1 MCLYTRW
8 QKKAAVFFY
17 TNPIMKYR
25 IVRILITAALF
36 LVATATYAQNA
47 FKVNLRL
54 VDEKT
59 GEPVGFATTSLTVK
73 DATEAL
79 KYVLTDSDGKSEF
92 TKVKKGTYVLKAEI
106 MGYKAH
112 LQEITV
118 DKNLDLGV
126 IKMAEDVETLDAA
139 SVSAVG
145 NPIVVKKDTIEYT
158 ASSFKTSDNDMLED
172 LLKKLPGVEVNSDG
186 SITANGETITKI
198 TIDGKTFF
206 LDDPQLASK
215 NLPAKMI
222 EKVKVVERKSE
233 QAQFTGIDDGQEEF
247 IIDLSIYKGMMD
259 GWFGNLSG
267 GGGHD
272 VPDKGYYN
280 DEHKFADEGWRYQA
294 GAIVGNFK
302 DHSQLTLI
310 LNANNTNNRG
320 FNDLAGGMMGGMMG
334 GGMRGGGMMGGGM
347 GGAMMGGGGMMGGM
361 GGGITSSWMGGV
373 NGAWD
378 LFDGD
383 MELSGNYLYNGSN
396 SYTEQES
403 HQITY
408 LDGGSQLIND
418 ETGTSTRNT
427 GGHRFGIRLDHEFSP
442 NSSILFEPQFNFGG
456 GDFNEYS
463 DFATNTISKDGVES
477 KTNNGFSTSYG
488 DNENWTAS
496 GRFLYRQRLGKA
508 GRTVSLNANY
518 NFSNNDMTSF
528 NQSLTQVDADKD
540 NQWDANPEIVNQK
553 YLQNSKSSSL
563 TGRLVYTEP
572 LIDKL
577 YLEASYQYSW
587 SRSNNTKDAFNS
599 GSNQFGDGFIL
610 YDPTN
615 ESPDADY
622 SNQILNQNINQRAG
636 VTFSWQT
643 DKLTAQLGASANPTH
658 TYNETNGET
667 YESNVV
673 NWAPEARI
681 RFYFNDYTNMM
692 LNYNGRSSQ
701 PSTSQLMPVPDNTN
715 PLSVSLGNPY
725 LQPYFNH
732 NARWNFGYTDMS
744 SFMSINGNISGGMV
758 QNAITN
764 AQWYDNAGV
773 QYSIPVN
780 GPGTYNANAM
790 LMINSPLGMSNFSIM
805 SMTNARYNQST
816 SYIGASNFDSDRYY
830 DAGTVSFDYD
840 SFHNDFDGLLNDGKL
855 TENNTMTTGVMQ
867 MLRLTYRNDVIEL
880 IAGGRTNMSKSW
892 YTMNSINQKATW
904 TNNASF
910 EMNWTLPFGM
920 NLITDI
926 NYNWYNGYT
935 TPQDPE
941 FVWNAEITQLLFDNK
956 CTLALRAYDL
966 LNQAKTLTVTD
977 NSNYHLESRSN
988 TLGRYVV
995 IAFTYRFG
1003 TFGGNRGNRG
1013 PGMGMGRG
1021 GMRGGPGGM
1030 GGGRMG
1036 GGMPPMGGGRP
1047 PMMR

>member
-1 MCLYTRW
+1 MTVAL
-8 QKKAAVFFY
+8 VF
-17 TNPIMKYR
+17 MA
-25 IVRILITAALF
+25 TAA
-36 LVATATYAQNA
+36 YAQNS
-47 FKVNLRL
+47 FKVSLRL
-54 VDEKT
+54 VDENT
-59 GEPVGFATTSLTVK
+59 GEPVGFATTSLTVPGA
-73 DATEAL
+73 DEAS
-79 KYVLTDSDGKSEF
+79 KYVLTDSEGKSEF

-106 MGYKAH
+106 MGYKPVQ
-112 LQEITV
+112 QEIV
-118 DKNLDLGV
+118 VEKNLDLGT
-126 IKMAEDVETLDAA
+126 IKMAEDVEALDAA
-139 SVSAVG
+139 SVTAVG
-145 NPIVVKKDTIEYT
+145 NPIIVKKDTVEYT

-172 LLKKLPGVEVNSDG
+172 LLKKLPGIEVGSDG

-222 EKVKVVERKSE
+222 EKVKVVERKSD

-247 IIDLSIYKGMMD
+247 VIDLSIYKGMMD
-259 GWFGNLSG
+259 GWFGNVSA

-280 DEHKFADEGWRYQA
+280 EDHKFIDEGWRYQG

-302 DHSQLTLI
+302 DHSQLTFI

-320 FNDLAGGMMGGMMG
+320 FNDLAGSMMGGMMG
-334 GGMRGGGMMGGGM
+334 GGMRGGGGMMMGGGM
-347 GGAMMGGGGMMGGM
+347 MGAGGAGGGMMGGM
-361 GGGITSSWMGGV
+361 GGGITSSWMGGA

-396 SYTEQES
+396 SYVDQES

-408 LDGGSQLIND
+408 MEDGSQLIND

-427 GGHRFGIRLDHEFSP
+427 GGHRFGVRLDHEFSP

-456 GDFNEYS
+456 GDFNEFS
-463 DFATNTISKDGVES
+463 DFATNTIGADGVER
-477 KTNNGFSTSYG
+477 KTNQGFSSSNGYN
-488 DNENWTAS
+488 DNWTAS
-496 GRFLYRQRLGKA
+496 GRLLYRQRLGKA
-508 GRTVSLNANY
+508 GRTLSLNANY
-518 NFSNNDMTSF
+518 NFSNNDMTSW
-528 NQSLTQVDADKD
+528 NQSLTQVDADND

-572 LIDKL
+572 LMENL

-587 SRSNNTKDAFNS
+587 SRSNTTKDAFNS
-599 GSNQFGDGFIL
+599 APGFDYGSNYIKYIDEGETP
-610 YDPTN
+610 DPL
-615 ESPDADY
+615 Y
-622 SNQILNQNINQRAG
+622 SNSILNKNINQRAG
-636 VTFSWQT
+636 LTFSWQT
-643 DKLTAQLGASANPTH
+643 EKLTAQLGASANPTY
-658 TYNETNGET
+658 TYNKTNGET

-673 NWAPEARI
+673 NWSPEARI

-701 PSTSQLMPVPDNTN
+701 PSTSQLMPVPDNTD
-715 PLSVSLGNPY
+715 PLNVSLGNPY

-732 NARWNFGYTDMS
+732 NARWNFGYTNMK

-790 LMINSPLGMSNFSIM
+790 LMINAPLGLSNFSIM

-816 SYIGASNFDSDRYY
+816 SYIGNGNLATDKYY
-830 DAGTVSFDYD
+830 DAANVSFDYEA
-840 SFHNDFDGLLNDGKL
+840 FNRDFPDLGNTDAF
-855 TENNTMTTGVMQ
+855 TQNNTMTTGVMQ
-867 MLRLTYRNDVIEL
+867 MLRLTYRNDVVEL
-880 IAGGRTNMSKSW
+880 VAGGRTNMSKSW
-892 YTMNSINQKATW
+892 YTMNSVNQKATW

-941 FVWNAEITQLLFDNK
+941 FVWNAEITQLLFNNK

-966 LNQAKTLTVTD
+966 LNQAKNLTVTD
-977 NSNYHLESRSN
+977 SSNYHLESRSN

-1003 TFGGNRGNRG
+1003 TFGNNRGNRG

-1021 GMRGGPGGM
+1021 GMRGGPAGGGM
-1030 GGGRMG
+1030 GRA
-1036 GGMPPMGGGRP
+1036 PMGP
-1047 PMMR
+1047 PPGMMR